1 MVFVGACAVGTFAD
15 YPVLAGG
22 LADSDTG
29 VAAGA
34 VVGTLGE
41 TIDTTAAAVLVQVG
55 AMATP
60 AALGAV
66 HSPMLPSGAATS
78 AHP

>member
-1 MVFVGACAVGTFAD
+1 MVFVGACAD
-15 YPVLAGG
+15 YPLFAGG
-22 LADSDTG
+22 LAGSYTG
-29 VAAGA
+29 VAAVA
-34 VVGTLGE
+34 VAGTLGE

-66 HSPMLPSGAATS
+66 RSPLLPSGAATS
-78 AHP
+78 ARP